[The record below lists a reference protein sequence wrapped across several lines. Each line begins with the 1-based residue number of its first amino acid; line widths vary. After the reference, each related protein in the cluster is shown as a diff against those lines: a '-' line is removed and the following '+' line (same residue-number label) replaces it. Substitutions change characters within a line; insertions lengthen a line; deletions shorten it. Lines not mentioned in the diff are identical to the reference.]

1 MVVPVVRV
9 ADAVAVVAENR
20 WRALKGVHVPTQEPL
35 ELKADLVARPDPA
48 PRADLVPKVPPVR
61 RATARKENRV
71 LKGRAVAVLE
81 ARVVVPAGRAVA
93 QP

>member
-1 MVVPVVRV
+1 MVVPVVKV
-9 ADAVAVVAENR
+9 VDAVAVVAENR
-20 WRALKGVHVPTQEPL
+20 WRLKGGQVPTQGPL

-71 LKGRAVAVLE
+71 LKGPAVAVLE